1 MIDCTQWRRPRTFL
15 LAVAAAFL
23 VMPSDVLAADP
34 LAEKLQLC
42 GTCHGETGNSKM
54 EKTPSLAGQPE
65 LFLTNQL
72 ILFRERLR
80 KSEAM
85 EPVVKGMPDGEIVAL
100 AQHYA
105 KLPPEPTP
113 EAVNPALTAR
123 GAELAKSMHCGSCH
137 LPDYKGREQMPRLA
151 GQRIDY
157 MIDTLIAFR
166 EGKRYGVD
174 TSMNGA
180 MYGVS
185 DQDIRALAHFAAGMR

>member
-1 MIDCTQWRRPRTFL
+1 MAATAGVSARGRRD
-15 LAVAAAFL
+15 
-23 VMPSDVLAADP
+23 PSVGPSQILAADP
-34 LAEKLQLC
+34 PAEKLQLC
-42 GTCHGETGNSKM
+42 GTCHGEKGNSTM
-54 EKTPSLAGQPE
+54 ERTPSLAGQPE

-85 EPVVKGMPDGEIVAL
+85 EPFVKGMPNSEIVAL
-100 AQHYA
+100 AQHYS
-105 KLPPEPTP
+105 KLPAEPTP
-113 EAVNPALTAR
+113 EPVDAGLAAR
-123 GAELAKSMHCGSCH
+123 GAELAKTMHCGSCH
-137 LPDYKGREQMPRLA
+137 LPDLAGREQMPRLA

-157 MIDTLIAFR
+157 MIDTLIAYR

-185 DQDIRALAHFAAGMR
+185 DQDVRALAHFAAGMR